1 MLSRRNP
8 QQPKDWS
15 DDAPPVVYTVRP
27 SRRRRGLAPPRELVL
42 AAVWLLGLAGFLG
55 PMLLARTSPHADLL
69 RAAGLAWFIVFG
81 LINGLFAF
89 RALPRRR
96 FHRDDGAGR

>member
-1 MLSRRNP
+1 MQSRRHIL
-8 QQPKDWS
+8 QPKDRS
-15 DDAPPVVYTVRP
+15 DDAPPVVYAVRP
-27 SRRRRGLAPPRELVL
+27 SRRRRSLMPSRELVL

-69 RAAGLAWFIVFG
+69 RAGALAWFMVFG

-96 FHRDDGAGR
+96 ARRDGGGDR